1 MVPKS
6 QKRITAHD
14 EDMHVAKNPNTA

>member
-1 MVPKS
+1 VPKS